1 MNDLSSLIEMAK
13 QVATAAHN
21 GQTRRGGDPY
31 ITHPARIA
39 ARVENRLKPIAWL
52 HDVVE
57 DTNITI
63 ANLRSMGF
71 PDYVLDAV
79 DLLTHRKIDS
89 NEVYWK
95 KLLTNKDAITVKLED
110 IRDNLASNP
119 SDYARQKYTRAL
131 ELFKQYGFE
140 LTESGIKH
148 ESAI

>member
-31 ITHPARIA
+31 ITHPTRIA
-39 ARVENRLKPIAWL
+39 ARVVDRLKPIAWL

-57 DTNITI
+57 DTDI
-63 ANLRSMGF
+63 AIDNLRSMGF
-71 PDYVLDAV
+71 PDYVLNAV
-79 DLLTHRKIDS
+79 DLLTHRKLDS

-95 KLLTNKDAITVKLED
+95 KLLTNKDAVTVKLED

-119 SDYARQKYTRAL
+119 SDYSRQKYAKAL
-131 ELFKQYGFE
+131 ALFKQYGYE
-140 LTESGIKH
+140 LTEGGVKH